1 MADLQELRG
10 RIIQVFFKHL
20 TSSNEVAVDMSQEG
34 LAAVIT
40 YQKMPKTLLQ
50 VQSTQQKPVLDHQ
63 LVFFPPSQRLWYR
76 VPWQATWICL
86 KLPKLTEALPSFER
100 PLGCFA
106 DKPEADPGQ
115 PGVLQQA
122 QAPAA
127 QRPGQAPQAAFQL
140 VQCHPG

>member
-50 VQSTQQKPVLDHQ
+50 VQSTQQKPVLDNQ
-63 LVFFPPSQRLWYR
+63 LSILKDLSSSHL
-76 VPWQATWICL
+76 ASACSTECL
-86 KLPKLTEALPSFER
+86 SR
-100 PLGCFA
+100 PHGY
-106 DKPEADPGQ
+106 
-115 PGVLQQA
+115 V
-122 QAPAA
+122 
-127 QRPGQAPQAAFQL
+127 
-140 VQCHPG
+140 